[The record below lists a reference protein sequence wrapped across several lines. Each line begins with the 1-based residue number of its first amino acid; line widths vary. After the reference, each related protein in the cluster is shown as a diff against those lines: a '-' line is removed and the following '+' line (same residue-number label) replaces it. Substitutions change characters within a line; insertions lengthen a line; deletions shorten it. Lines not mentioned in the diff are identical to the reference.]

1 MNEPER
7 SGDVMDSGM
16 MDNRGSSGHRVLNGG
31 EISCQMDGD
40 GGATCKAASGNS
52 NVRVEEHKRRTG
64 MKPGQDLIIAGYVGL
79 CGAAVIAREK
89 EAELLT
95 RLSPQFVNR
104 CINIFENQ
112 SAPDRHCYEE
122 AGATEYEPSGEGGIM
137 NTLWTLFDEYRLGFE
152 IQLRALPIRQETVEV
167 CEVFDVNP
175 YRLRS
180 DGCVVLAA
188 ENGGDLVR
196 RLREKEIYAAVIGKV
211 KAGIKRRILNGET
224 ESFLDR
230 PKPDELYKII

>member
-1 MNEPER
+1 MSGHESSDGVMNGSLTAR
-7 SGDVMDSGM
+7 SGK
-16 MDNRGSSGHRVLNGG
+16 SSHGLLNGG
-31 EISCQMDGD
+31 ETSCQMNGE
-40 GGATCKAASGNS
+40 GGPTCKVAFGNS
-52 NVRVEEHKRRTG
+52 NMRSEEHKSRTG
-64 MKPGQDLIIAGYVGL
+64 MKPGQDLVIAGYIGL
-79 CGAAVIAREK
+79 CGTAVIAGEK
-89 EAELLT
+89 ETELLT
-95 RLSPQFVNR
+95 RLSGQFVYR
-104 CINIFENQ
+104 CKNIFLNQ
-112 SAPDRHCYEE
+112 CVPERHICEE

-196 RLREKEIYAAVIGKV
+196 WLREKEIHAAVIGKV